1 MSCKTGSKLA
11 HFESKSFSF
20 QIREFY
26 NDNYKYSLLHSSCI
40 PTCFFTV
47 FKCLFKED
55 SLYVPFHSVFSLFAN
70 KIKQKD
76 IQSFANIAL
85 ISYICLV
92 LHQIPNRIE
101 PLK

>member
-11 HFESKSFSF
+11 YFQSKSFSF

-26 NDNYKYSLLHSSCI
+26 NDNYKYSLLHSFCI

-55 SLYVPFHSVFSLFAN
+55 CLYVPFHFVFSLFPN

-92 LHQIPNRIE
+92 INNKTETLCQR
-101 PLK
+101 